1 MTAGVPQN
9 LRDYS
14 ARTHRVVLDMIM
26 IMTFYHY
33 TQSNKLFVC
42 VPEEGLDNTQQ
53 RTEEGGVEG
62 H

>member
-1 MTAGVPQN
+1 MSLPDCDGWGSYRQN

-42 VPEEGLDNTQQ
+42 VPEEGLDNTQ
-53 RTEEGGVEG
+53 
-62 H
+62 